1 MQTLL
6 VILAPKSTYITKHIV
21 NDSHQSHGPRPRST
35 YLQPP
40 TPPLLPAGLPSPANP
55 PLHQDHAKPPL
66 GASPGGTIG
75 RAAHDLRIGVPAKP
89 ARPVSASR
97 PIGIPPPVLQSRTAC
112 GCLFGR
118 TILARRRARS
128 RAVLFVLGH
137 ALVVLRLTGVRSFS
151 ACWIAVDL
159 TQI

>member
-40 TPPLLPAGLPSPANP
+40 TPPLLPASLPGPANP
-55 PLHQDHAKPPL
+55 SLHQDHTKAPL

-75 RAAHDLRIGVPAKP
+75 GTEAVQVQIPAIAQGFLEAQKCLRY
-89 ARPVSASR
+89 RS
-97 PIGIPPPVLQSRTAC
+97 LQ
-112 GCLFGR
+112 
-118 TILARRRARS
+118 
-128 RAVLFVLGH
+128 
-137 ALVVLRLTGVRSFS
+137 
-151 ACWIAVDL
+151 
-159 TQI
+159 